1 MSKRDARVV
10 GRLSERFDETSLG
23 EIHLLTLPTVI
34 WFTVFL
40 IVPLLVVIYYSFLT
54 YTSFAVSYEL
64 TLDAWRNI
72 LSSGTVQRTFVRTIA
87 VGLAVTFLTLVFA
100 YPIAYYLRFHTSQL
114 FGIILLLF
122 LVIPFWTSDL
132 IRTIGWYPILGR
144 SGLFNLILIGSGVID
159 QPVRWFI
166 FTVFSQVIG
175 YLQNYLVFMAAPIYI
190 SLAQI
195 DEDLLDASE
204 TLRGDPVATFR
215 KVTWPLSL
223 PGVAIGCMFTFVLAI
238 GNLIIPQFLS
248 SGESTISILIYSEVQ
263 RGLQYPNASALS
275 ITLLAVIFVFVFALL
290 RVVDISDI
298 AQG

>member
-1 MSKRDARVV
+1 MSRRENRVV
-10 GRLSERFDETSLG
+10 GRIPEQFDRWSLG
-23 EIHLLTLPTVI
+23 EIHVLTLPTVI

-40 IVPLLVVIYYSFLT
+40 IVPLLVVVYYSFLT
-54 YTSFAVSYEL
+54 YVSFGVSYEL

-144 SGLFNLILIGSGVID
+144 SGLFNLILLGTGVVD

-204 TLRGDPVATFR
+204 TLRGDPIATFR
-215 KVTWPLSL
+215 NVTWPLSL

>member
-10 GRLSERFDETSLG
+10 GRISERFDETSLG

-72 LSSGTVQRTFVRTIA
+72 LSSGTVQQTFVRTIA

-144 SGLFNLILIGSGVID
+144 SGLFNLILIGTGVVD